1 MRRLFLYIWVWLLP
15 LVLSTGCGENAS
27 KNSASEVFPSWAR
40 GIVWYQIFPERFRNG
55 LATNDPTAEEVPE
68 AELEPG
74 WQVHP
79 WTADWYRL
87 QPWELR
93 RSSRFYEVV
102 FTRRFGGDLIGI
114 LEKLDYLKQLGI
126 QAIYFN
132 PLFEAPSLHKYDA
145 SSYHHVDD
153 NFGPNPKRDRIRLTR
168 AHETEDPATWI
179 WTSADSTFLKLIREA
194 HRRGIRIVID
204 GVFNHSG
211 RGFFAFQDILKN
223 GPRSRYAHW
232 YVIKQW
238 DDPATPENELDY
250 DAWWGFKSLPVFAEN
265 DSGLVHGPREYF
277 FAITRRWMDPNGD
290 GDPSDGVDGWRLDVI
305 TDVSPLFWEAWH
317 SLVTQINPQALTIGE
332 IWDDASEWVSRG
344 RIDASMNYLFA
355 RAVVGFFINRRK
367 ALTGEAFARRLQS
380 MVERYGE
387 TTLSLMWN
395 LVDSH
400 DTDRLASMIL
410 NPDREYDRLA
420 GPRDNPDYD
429 VRRPGPEARRIQKQ
443 IVVFQMTFPGSPMI
457 YYGDEAGMWGA
468 DDPDDRKP
476 MVWPDLLFEVER
488 SHPLPGHQRPS
499 DPNGFD
505 ETLFRFYQRAI
516 ALRRRHTALQTGHF
530 QLLQECIRPETIGF
544 LRTNKEEQLVAL
556 FSRADRPV
564 TLPLGTASLRSRNL
578 RLVFGEAHLV
588 PSAGSGDT
596 LQVQIPPRGF
606 AVLAVQP

>member
-1 MRRLFLYIWVWLLP
+1 MFF
-15 LVLSTGCGENAS
+15 GCGTGTAPGTAQS
-27 KNSASEVFPSWAR
+27 DPLGWAR

-55 LATNDPTAEEVPE
+55 SAANDPTAAEVPG

-93 RSSRFYEVV
+93 RSSNFYEVV
-102 FTRRFGGDLIGI
+102 FTRRYGGDLIGVI
-114 LEKLDYLKQLGI
+114 EKLDYLKQLGV

-132 PLFEAPSLHKYDA
+132 PIFEAPSLHKYDA

-153 NFGPNPKRDRIRLTR
+153 NFGPDPKGDRARLAR
-168 AHETEDPATWI
+168 AEETEDPATWI
-179 WTSADSTFLKLIREA
+179 WTSADSTFLRLIREA
-194 HRRGIRIVID
+194 HRRGIRVVID

-211 RGFFAFQDILKN
+211 TGFFAFQDILKN

-232 YVIKQW
+232 YVIKRW
-238 DDPATPENELDY
+238 DDPRTPQNELDY
-250 DAWWGFKSLPVFAEN
+250 EAWWGFKSLPVFAEN

-305 TDVSPLFWEAWH
+305 TDVAPPFWEAWYA
-317 SLVTQINPQALTIGE
+317 LVKRINPEALTIGE
-332 IWDDASEWVSRG
+332 IWDDASEWVAHH

-355 RAVVGFFINRRK
+355 RAVVAFFVNRRK
-367 ALTGEAFARRLQS
+367 AISGEEFAKRLQE
-380 MVERYGE
+380 MVGLYGE
-387 TTLSLMWN
+387 SGLNLMWN

-410 NPDREYDRLA
+410 NPDRDYDRNA

-429 VRRPGPEARRIQKQ
+429 VSKPGPAARRIQKQ

-476 MVWPDLLFEVER
+476 MVWPDLRFEVER
-488 SHPLPGHQRPS
+488 SHPLPGHVRPP

-505 ETLFRFYQRAI
+505 EALFEFYRRAI
-516 ALRRRHTALQTGHF
+516 ALRRRHPALQTGRF
-530 QLLQECIRPETIGF
+530 RLLKEFTGPVTLGF
-544 LRTNKEEQLVAL
+544 ARTSGKEQVIAL
-556 FSRADRPV
+556 FSRADREV
-564 TLPLGTASLRSRNL
+564 TMPISSQSLLAQNPS
-578 RLVFGEAHLV
+578 LVFGKAQIGH
-588 PSAGSGDT
+588 ADNGSGALT
-596 LQVQIPPRGF
+596 VRLPARGF
-606 AVLAVQP
+606 AVLVAKP